1 MNKHYMTSPANSN
14 TLQYITIHY
23 NTIHYNTKYSTFL
36 LKYSTFYM
44 VDSKTEGVC
53 SERTQRTIL
62 RSFSYNTLQ
71 YKILNLFAKILNL
84 LQIIVTVTGH
94 RSRSEVTGQGHS
106 GQKCINKSC
115 YECLLQS
122 A

>member
-1 MNKHYMTSPANSN
+1 MGKRSFFVCLLACGQIFSFLYSKVRKSTV
-14 TLQYITIHY
+14 QYRYLFGASIQYNTIHY
-23 NTIHYNTKYSTFL
+23 NTIHYNTKYSTF
-36 LKYSTFYM
+36 FM

-94 RSRSEVTGQGHS
+94 RSRSE
-106 GQKCINKSC
+106 
-115 YECLLQS
+115 
-122 A
+122 

>member
-1 MNKHYMTSPANSN
+1 MGVLCVLACLLVSKFSLFYTVQYSTGIFYSTVGNNALNRHYGPT
-14 TLQYITIHY
+14 QYITIQY
-23 NTIHYNTKYSTFL
+23 NTLHSTFL

-84 LQIIVTVTGH
+84 FYSLHVWDNVI
-94 RSRSEVTGQGHS
+94 
-106 GQKCINKSC
+106 
-115 YECLLQS
+115 
-122 A
+122 